1 MTNQNIW
8 KGVLAGAIAGL
19 VGTVIK
25 TAWEEV
31 LPTRPANRDSPPV
44 VLADRVAEETE
55 GRELTKSE
63 KPIVEQSLHW
73 AFGIG
78 IGALYG
84 GVVEAFP
91 VAKKGLGSSLG
102 TALYGVTHGSVL
114 PMLKTE
120 PWPTNQAM
128 KFSSSEFGGHVAYGV
143 TVEFARR
150 FVRKWLG

>member
-1 MTNQNIW
+1 MNQNIW
-8 KGVLAGAIAGL
+8 KGILAGAIAGL
-19 VGTVIK
+19 VGTALK
-25 TAWEEV
+25 TIWEEAM
-31 LPTRPANRDSPPV
+31 PARPDNRDSPPV

-63 KPIVEQSLHW
+63 KPVVEQTMHW
-73 AFGIG
+73 VFGTG

-91 VAKKGLGSSLG
+91 VVQKGLGGTLG

-120 PWPTNQAM
+120 PWPLNQPL
-128 KFSSSEFGGHVAYGV
+128 KFSGSEFGGHVAYGIA
-143 TVEFARR
+143 VEFTRR
-150 FVRKWLG
+150 LVRKWLG